1 MSAEENNDDL
11 VMSLVESALQR
22 SPEELEPYLQS
33 VCGGNQ
39 ELYQDVRKRVEWEQR
54 MGGFLRDPLIPSEI
68 LNPRLEPGT
77 RLADRFLIVREVGS
91 GGMGVVYEAVDEKL
105 NRRIAVKCAKAGF
118 WTRLPPEAR
127 SAREVSHYNVCKVHD
142 VHTAPTPWGDLEFLT
157 MELIEGETLT
167 ETLKR
172 SGPLPAAEAHEIARQ
187 ICAGLAQAH
196 LQGVIH
202 GDLKSSNI
210 LLAKTTEGTPRAV
223 ITDFGLAKMMIEGG
237 PHAMSERGGTSD
249 YMAPELFK
257 GERASV
263 ATDIYALGVLLHVI
277 LTGNSPARVP
287 TAADRRD
294 VRDLPSPW
302 QRVVVRCLEPRPEDR
317 FQTVE
322 AVWRALEGRR
332 PFARWLIA
340 AIVIVTVAL
349 GVTLWR
355 SRDKPLPPI
364 RLAVLPFSIAGAP
377 VASAD
382 GIANDVANRLS
393 GLRRNLAVI
402 SPREATRNQ
411 IRTIDDA
418 NRILNPTHVL
428 ETRLENNGTL
438 ILASAA
444 LIDTATGRTIRDLKG
459 EYAFGDAQVLTKAL
473 IAIVTRALDLH
484 SNIPKELVSAAA
496 YPDYI
501 QGIALSQR
509 DRRSADEAIT
519 FFDKALAID
528 ALSALPYA
536 ARAEAELDKYLNSYG
551 NQWLDRAKQTI
562 AKAKSLNAD
571 AVPVLLASG
580 SVNQAQ
586 GFYEQAVQDFARA
599 AEIEENNAE
608 TLRRLAAVYD
618 RMSRPEEAISSYR
631 KAIAVQPGSYRAY
644 SDFAI
649 FYYRRGRYRE
659 AEDLMGRVIELAPNL
674 DSGHGN
680 LGVFLMD
687 DGHYPAAEKE
697 MLQALHLRE
706 SEVNLNNL
714 GALYNYEGR
723 DQEAI
728 AFYQRALAIGPPTI
742 AQYLNLGDTY
752 RRLDRPRESWNAYR
766 QGRELAESELVD
778 DPRRSFSRA
787 DLALFCAR
795 LGDRGRAE
803 FEIAQA
809 LQMAPEDGKV
819 VRVAAL
825 TFEALKE
832 RPNTLKILLNA
843 PPDVLGELSRQPDLH
858 ELQHDPGF
866 IELVAKKSS
875 H

>member
-1 MSAEENNDDL
+1 MSENNDEL
-11 VMSLVESALQR
+11 VMSLVESALER

-33 VCGGNQ
+33 VCGGNPD
-39 ELYQDVRKRVEWEQR
+39 LYQDVRKRVEWEQR
-54 MGGFLRDPLIPSEI
+54 MGHFLRDPLIPSEI
-68 LNPRLEPGT
+68 MNPRLEPGT
-77 RLADRFLIVREVGS
+77 RLADRFRIVRELGS

-118 WTRLPPEAR
+118 WARLPPEAR

-142 VHTAPTPWGDLEFLT
+142 VHTALTPWGDLEFLT
-157 MELIEGETLT
+157 MELIEGETLA
-167 ETLKR
+167 EILKR
-172 SGPLPAAEAHEIARQ
+172 SGPPPVADAHEIARQ

-210 LLAKTTEGTPRAV
+210 LIAKSSEGAQRTV
-223 ITDFGLAKMMIEGG
+223 ITDFGLAKMMIDGG

-249 YMAPELFK
+249 YMAPELFR

-277 LTGNSPARVP
+277 LKGNAPARASDP
-287 TAADRRD
+287 DRRE
-294 VRDLPSPW
+294 VKNLPSPW
-302 QRVVVRCLEPRPEDR
+302 QRVVVRCLEPRAENR

-332 PFARWLIA
+332 LFAPWQIA
-340 AIVIVTVAL
+340 AIIVVTAAL
-349 GVTLWR
+349 VFTLWR
-355 SRDKPLPPI
+355 SREKPLPPI
-364 RLAVLPFSIAGAP
+364 RLAVLPFSIAGRP
-377 VASAD
+377 VASAV

-393 GLRRNLAVI
+393 GLRRNLDVI
-402 SPREATRNQ
+402 SPREAIRNQ
-411 IRTIDDA
+411 IRTIEDA
-418 NRILNPTHVL
+418 NRILSPTHVL
-428 ETRLENNGTL
+428 ETRLENNGTV
-438 ILASAA
+438 ILAFAS
-444 LIDTATGRTIRDLKG
+444 LIDTGTGRTIRDLKG
-459 EYAFGDAQVLTKAL
+459 DYAFSDAQVLTKAL
-473 IAIVTRALDLH
+473 IATVTRALDLR
-484 SNIPKELVSAAA
+484 SDISKELVSAAA
-496 YPDYI
+496 YPDFI
-501 QGIALSQR
+501 QGMALLQR
-509 DRRSADEAIT
+509 DRRSADEAIP

-528 ALSALPYA
+528 GRSALPYA
-536 ARAEAELDKYLNSYG
+536 ARAEAEVDKYTNSYG
-551 NQWLDRAKQTI
+551 SQWLDRAKQTI

-586 GFYEQAVQDFARA
+586 GFYEQAVQDFSRA
-599 AEIEENNAE
+599 AEIEENNAD
-608 TLRRLAAVYD
+608 TLRRLAIVYD
-618 RMSRPEEAISSYR
+618 LMNRPEDANASYR

-649 FYYRRGRYRE
+649 FHYRRGRYRE

-687 DGHYPAAEKE
+687 DGHYQEAEKE
-697 MLQALHLRE
+697 MLQALRLRE
-706 SEVNLNNL
+706 SEMNLSNL

-728 AFYQRALAIGPPTI
+728 LLYQRGLAIGPPTV
-742 AQYLNLGDTY
+742 ADYLNLGDTY
-752 RRLDRPRESWNAYR
+752 RRLDRAPESWDAYR
-766 QGRELAESELVD
+766 QGRELAERELVD

-809 LQMAPEDGKV
+809 LQMAPEDAKIK
-819 VRVAAL
+819 RVAAL
-825 TFEALKE
+825 TFEALKQ
-832 RPNTLKILLNA
+832 RPNTLKVLQNA
-843 PPDVLGELSRQPDLH
+843 PADVLGELSRQPDLH
-858 ELQHDPGF
+858 ELQKDPSF